1 MNKLYRAYNDA
12 KEQQRWWFV
21 GAVVALIAF
30 GLYHKMSITLLYNLT
45 KDLSP
50 KSFGRI
56 VAELFIMGAP
66 YIATQVMAIIKNFTL
81 RDLCYKMESTGNRD
95 LVIEAG
101 KTRPFLNLYIIVSVL
116 MIVVFIAILYI
127 GGMQIVNNG

>member
-1 MNKLYRAYNDA
+1 
-12 KEQQRWWFV
+12 
-21 GAVVALIAF
+21 
-30 GLYHKMSITLLYNLT
+30 
-45 KDLSP
+45 
-50 KSFGRI
+50 
-56 VAELFIMGAP
+56 MGAP

-95 LVIEAG
+95 LLLKRAKRV
-101 KTRPFLNLYIIVSVL
+101 RFLNLYIIVSVL